1 MEHILSPPWVYE
13 EDVMGRHSNWKR
25 ILERNLTEVEK
36 RADLT
41 DDQKVALVTR
51 LCSGASGAPVQG

>member
-1 MEHILSPPWVYE
+1 VYE